1 MLTNADPVINV
12 KKPSVPTQVQQ
23 ISWHKYDFIGMLL
36 LALVFFAC
44 SIAILVGAAQ
54 GRHYSLVLCSICS
67 ANVALVLYA
76 AARYVRN
83 LSSYRRRSGWLSQG
97 CHYTEKVQVHAG
109 IWRHLRAVPS
119 CSHAVQAGGR
129 YENLLRF
136 RIACS
141 L

>member
-1 MLTNADPVINV
+1 M
-12 KKPSVPTQVQQ
+12 QQ

-76 AARYVRN
+76 AARYVRCFT
-83 LSSYRRRSGWLSQG
+83 SYHQRLGWPSQG
-97 CHYTEKVQVHAG
+97 HHHAEKVQVHAG
-109 IWRHLRAVPS
+109 IARHLHAGSSWKSR
-119 CSHAVQAGGR
+119 CSGGR
-129 YENLLRF
+129 TL
-136 RIACS
+136 
-141 L
+141 

>member
-1 MLTNADPVINV
+1 M
-12 KKPSVPTQVQQ
+12 QQ

-76 AARYVRN
+76 AARYVKSF
-83 LSSYRRRSGWLSQG
+83 SSYFRRLKQLSQMYHCTG
-97 CHYTEKVQVHAG
+97 KVEVHAG
-109 IWRHLRAVPS
+109 IRRYL
-119 CSHAVQAGGR
+119 QAIPGRQLCCTGGR
-129 YENLLRF
+129 TL
-136 RIACS
+136 
-141 L
+141 

>member
-1 MLTNADPVINV
+1 M
-12 KKPSVPTQVQQ
+12 QQ

-76 AARYVRN
+76 AARYAKVAPITINDWAGHRRVIIVRGKF
-83 LSSYRRRSGWLSQG
+83 RCMQASGAMRKQ
-97 CHYTEKVQVHAG
+97 YPAG
-109 IWRHLRAVPS
+109 
-119 CSHAVQAGGR
+119 SHAVQAGR
-129 YENLLRF
+129 RCDKMLRSGGDF
-136 RIACS
+136 D

>member
-12 KKPSVPTQVQQ
+12 TQAPPCPMQVQQ

-76 AARYVRN
+76 AARYVRFFP
-83 LSSYRRRSGWLSQG
+83 SFHRRLGWPSQG
-97 CHYTEKVQVHAG
+97 GHCTTEPQVHAG
-109 IWRHLRAVPS
+109 IWRNLQAVPS
-119 CSHAVQAGGR
+119 WQSCCTG
-129 YENLLRF
+129 LR
-136 RIACS
+136 AP
-141 L
+141 